1 MSKQFESETVN
12 KTVYTME
19 DIFGPVKTKEEV
31 MRLIEADPGSKKKYE
46 ELGKKEEMQKELDG
60 FLMGERSLNILYDNF
75 FRKIFNPEEHRD
87 RVERL
92 ISALIGQKV
101 KIKQVLSREGSQIS
115 DKGSLVIMDIIVELE
130 DGSFVDVEMQKTGY
144 RFPAQRS
151 SCYASDMMM
160 RQYNRRKSEKKDEF
174 TYKSI
179 TPVYMFVLM
188 ENSSKEFSSS
198 GDHFHKRQVSYS
210 SGVELPEMVHIVY
223 ISLDTFREGVHN
235 INDELDA
242 WLTFLIKGDAESV
255 MKLIEAYPE
264 FIDIYREI
272 AEFRRDPRELIG
284 MFSEALLELDRN
296 TERYMIDELKEDV
309 EKAEVERDAAI
320 ADRDTAIAD
329 RDTAIA
335 DRYTAIADRDTAIAD
350 RDTAIADRD
359 TAIADRDTAISSL
372 NVERQRGDELEEKLG
387 RYRDKFGEI

>member
-1 MSKQFESETVN
+1 
-12 KTVYTME
+12 
-19 DIFGPVKTKEEV
+19 
-31 MRLIEADPGSKKKYE
+31 
-46 ELGKKEEMQKELDG
+46 
-60 FLMGERSLNILYDNF
+60 
-75 FRKIFNPEEHRD
+75 
-87 RVERL
+87 
-92 ISALIGQKV
+92 
-101 KIKQVLSREGSQIS
+101 
-115 DKGSLVIMDIIVELE
+115 MDIIVELE

-198 GDHFHKRQVSYS
+198 GNHFHKRQVSYS
-210 SGVELPEMVHIVY
+210 SGVELPEMVHIAY

-235 INDELDA
+235 IKDELDA

-264 FIDIYREI
+264 FIDIYKEI
-272 AEFRRDPRELIG
+272 AEFRRDPKELIG

-309 EKAEVERDAAI
+309 EKAEAE
-320 ADRDTAIAD
+320 RDTAIAD

-335 DRYTAIADRDTAIAD
+335 ELAETKSKLARY
-350 RDTAIADRD
+350 
-359 TAIADRDTAISSL
+359 
-372 NVERQRGDELEEKLG
+372 VG
-387 RYRDKFGEI
+387 KFGEI

>member
-1 MSKQFESETVN
+1 
-12 KTVYTME
+12 ME

-198 GDHFHKRQVSYS
+198 GDHFHKRQVRYS
-210 SGVELPEMVHIVY
+210 SGVELPEIVHIAY

-264 FIDIYREI
+264 FIDIYKEI
-272 AEFRRDPRELIG
+272 AEFRRDPKELIG

-309 EKAEVERDAAI
+309 EKAEAE
-320 ADRDTAIAD
+320 RDTAIAD
-329 RDTAIA
+329 RDA
-335 DRYTAIADRDTAIAD
+335 AIADRDTAIAD